1 MDALHNIEGMFLG
14 NIENKTTVEVTDGN
28 LKKYEKAMNSGEYLM
43 VSFTR
48 ADAVTGDLSFVEDD
62 ITVVMKSDQIT
73 GKPYALK
80 YRAQKLGEQYCVK
93 VQHIDT
99 EKKVVTVSHHAA
111 RSEKRPEI
119 EKELDKYLAR
129 KEQTPIMLKGR
140 VLKVQQKNVNGIT
153 VDTGVWLDLCGVGIP
168 GYIYI
173 GNWKKTFTETLQGK
187 VNYGDIVDVMVL
199 SKVDGRNGMY
209 YYSCS
214 RKELL
219 ADPWENAEL
228 REKYHK
234 GDIVKIK
241 CVSKKDGFW
250 YGEINGLPDI
260 QVLAE
265 YPSQKHNFSI
275 VPGFSYLGTLYHV
288 DIKERSLKARV
299 FQALSFDKMAE
310 DSNRKPTDKAD
321 EQLQE
326 E

>member
-1 MDALHNIEGMFLG
+1 MDVLHNIAGMFLG
-14 NIENKTTVEVTDGN
+14 NKENKNVAGVNARN
-28 LKKYEKAMNSGEYLM
+28 LKKYEEAKKTGEYLM
-43 VSFTR
+43 LSFTR
-48 ADAVTGDLSFVEDD
+48 ADAITGDLSFVEDD
-62 ITVVMKSDQIT
+62 ITVVMKSDQIS

-80 YRAQKLGEQYCVK
+80 YRAQKLEEQYCVK
-93 VQHIDT
+93 VLNIDT
-99 EKKVVTVSHHAA
+99 EKKIVEVSHHAA
-111 RSEKRPEI
+111 RCEKRPEI

-129 KEQTPIMLKGR
+129 KEQTPIMLKGK
-140 VLKVQQKNVNGIT
+140 VMKVQRKKANEAM

-187 VNYGDIVDVMVL
+187 VNYGDVVDVMVL
-199 SKVDGRNGMY
+199 SKVDGKNGMY

-214 RKELL
+214 RKELVD
-219 ADPWENAEL
+219 DPWDSKEL
-228 REKYHK
+228 HEKYHK

-241 CVSKKDGFW
+241 CLSKRDNFW

-265 YPSQKHNFSI
+265 YPSHKHDFSI

-299 FQALSFDKMAE
+299 FQALTFDKLAE
-310 DSNRKPTDKAD
+310 ESKEQTKETDTP
-321 EQLQE
+321 QE
-326 E
+326 G

>member
-1 MDALHNIEGMFLG
+1 MNTLQSIAGMFLG
-14 NIENKTTVEVTDGN
+14 KQESRVISETNTRN
-28 LKKYEKAMNSGEYLM
+28 LKKYEEARKNGEYMML
-43 VSFTR
+43 SFTR

-62 ITVVMKSDQIT
+62 VTVIMRSDQIS

-80 YRAQKLGEQYCVK
+80 FRAQKLEEQYCVK
-93 VQHIDT
+93 VMNVDAENRIV
-99 EKKVVTVSHHAA
+99 EVSHHAA

-119 EKELDKYLAR
+119 EKELDKYLSK
-129 KEQTPIMLKGR
+129 KEQTPIILKGK
-140 VLKVQQKNVNGIT
+140 VMKVQRKKVNEEM

-168 GYIYI
+168 GFIYV

-187 VNYGDIVDVMVL
+187 VAYGDIVEVMVL
-199 SKVDGRNGMY
+199 SKVDGKNGMY

-214 RKELL
+214 RKELVE
-219 ADPWENAEL
+219 DPWDSAEL
-228 REKYHK
+228 HEKYHK

-241 CVSKKDGFW
+241 CLSKRDNFW

-265 YPSQKHNFSI
+265 YPSQKHDFSI
-275 VPGFSYLGTLYHV
+275 MPGFSYLGTLYHV

-299 FQALSFDKMAE
+299 FQALSFEQMAE
-310 DSNRKPTDKAD
+310 GAGEQPRDSEIP
-321 EQLQE
+321 QE

>member
-1 MDALHNIEGMFLG
+1 MDVLHNIAGMFLS
-14 NIENKTTVEVTDGN
+14 NKESKTVSTVNARN
-28 LKKYEKAMNSGEYLM
+28 LKKYEEAKKTGEYLM
-43 VSFTR
+43 LSFTR
-48 ADAVTGDLSFVEDD
+48 ADAITGDLSFVEDD
-62 ITVVMKSDQIT
+62 ITVVMKSDQIS

-80 YRAQKLGEQYCVK
+80 YRAQKLEEQYCVK
-93 VQHIDT
+93 VLNIDA
-99 EKKVVTVSHHAA
+99 ERKIVEVSHHSA
-111 RSEKRPEI
+111 RCEKRPEI

-129 KEQTPIMLKGR
+129 KEQTPIVLKGK
-140 VLKVQQKNVNGIT
+140 VMKVQRKKVDESM

-187 VNYGDIVDVMVL
+187 VNYGDVVDVVVL
-199 SKVDGRNGMY
+199 SKVDGKNGMY

-214 RKELL
+214 RKELVD
-219 ADPWENAEL
+219 DPWDSKEL
-228 REKYHK
+228 HEKYHK

-241 CVSKKDGFW
+241 CLSKRDNFW

-265 YPSQKHNFSI
+265 YPSRKHEFSI

-299 FQALSFDKMAE
+299 FQALTFEKMAGE
-310 DSNRKPTDKAD
+310 SKEQTKETDTP
-321 EQLQE
+321 QE
-326 E
+326 G